1 MPARLT
7 AAIRRMLMTAKM
19 RCCMTPFQDPAHDA
33 LPRTRAV
40 GCKDKSDRWSPATK
54 EKRREDDAS
63 RRSRRSVVP
72 GLHPVDEVTGGGTR
86 ADPGGGGAGGESG
99 KAR

>member
-40 GCKDKSDRWSPATK
+40 GCKDKSERWSPATK
-54 EKRREDDAS
+54 EKRREDYAS

-72 GLHPVDEVTGGGTR
+72 GLHPVDEVSGGGIR
-86 ADPGGGGAGGESG
+86 PEAVVGAADGEDQI
-99 KAR
+99 